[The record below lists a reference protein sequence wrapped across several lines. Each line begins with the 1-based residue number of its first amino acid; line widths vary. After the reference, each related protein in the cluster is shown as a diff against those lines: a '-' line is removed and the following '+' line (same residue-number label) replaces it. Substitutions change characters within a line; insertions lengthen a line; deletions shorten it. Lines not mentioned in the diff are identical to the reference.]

1 MFKENVEAKEKNIN
15 TNIYL
20 YVYFLIKNMMLT
32 ICEIITF
39 QLINR
44 MKRGKDIIIG
54 IENIWY
60 YSILIYNKTFQI
72 RSYSQY
78 AEFWKKKV
86 ANKHYP

>member
-54 IENIWY
+54 IENI
-60 YSILIYNKTFQI
+60 
-72 RSYSQY
+72 
-78 AEFWKKKV
+78 
-86 ANKHYP
+86 